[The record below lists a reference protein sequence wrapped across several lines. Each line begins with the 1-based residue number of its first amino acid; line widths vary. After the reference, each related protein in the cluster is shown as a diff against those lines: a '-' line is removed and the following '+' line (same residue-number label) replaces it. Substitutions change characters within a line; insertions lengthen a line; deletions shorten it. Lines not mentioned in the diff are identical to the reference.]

1 MASVTD
7 RLVWIDCEMTGLDL
21 AVDELVEVAVVI
33 TDFDL
38 TPIHSGLAVVIKP
51 DHSAWENMGGFV
63 RGMHTES
70 GLIDEVPNGVSLA
83 DAEFAILEYIL
94 KYVPTAQQAPIAG
107 NTIGTDRA
115 FLAKFMPRV
124 DAHLHYRSIDVS
136 SIKELARRWF
146 PRVYFNAPAKNGGH
160 RALADIL
167 ESIRELQ
174 YYRLAVF
181 VPEPGPTTEQV
192 QTISSSVVESFA
204 PRLA

>member
-1 MASVTD
+1 
-7 RLVWIDCEMTGLDL
+7 MTGLDL

-38 TPIHSGLAVVIKP
+38 QPVDPGLSVVIRPDNSAWDNMGDFVRNMHAESGLA
-51 DHSAWENMGGFV
+51 A
-63 RGMHTES
+63 
-70 GLIDEVPNGVSLA
+70 EVPNGVSLA
-83 DAEFAILEYIL
+83 DAEFAVLEYIL
-94 KYVPTAQQAPIAG
+94 KYVPAGQQAPIAG
-107 NTIGTDRA
+107 NTIGTDRT

-124 DAHLHYRSIDVS
+124 DSHLHYRSVDVS

-146 PRVYFNAPAKNGGH
+146 PRIYFNAPVKDGGH

-174 YYRLAVF
+174 YYRLAAF
-181 VPEPGPTTEQV
+181 VAEPGPTTEDV
-192 QTISSSVVESFA
+192 QAISASVVETFA

>member
-21 AVDELVEVAVVI
+21 AIDELVEVAVVI

-38 TPIHSGLAVVIKP
+38 TPIAPGLAVVIKP
-51 DHSAWENMGGFV
+51 DRSAWENMGDFV
-63 RGMHTES
+63 REMHTSS

-83 DAEFAILEYIL
+83 DAEFAILEHIL

-107 NTIGTDRA
+107 NSIGTDRA

-192 QTISSSVVESFA
+192 QLISSTVTDGFA
-204 PRLA
+204 TQLD